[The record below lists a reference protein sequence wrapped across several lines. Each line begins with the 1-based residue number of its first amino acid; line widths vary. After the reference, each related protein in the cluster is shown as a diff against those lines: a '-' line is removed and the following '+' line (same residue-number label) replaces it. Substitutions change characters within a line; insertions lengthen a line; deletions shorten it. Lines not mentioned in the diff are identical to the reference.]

1 MSDSST
7 IPVRSVLWALTAALA
22 CEVVG
27 LLAAW
32 PTQMSVATW
41 YPTLT
46 KPSFTPPNWLFAP
59 VWIVLYAM
67 MGLAAFFVG
76 RAGMDRSAVRKA
88 LGLFGGQLALNAGW
102 SFAFFGARSPGLGL
116 VVIVALWALLVW
128 TTERFFRVRA
138 VAGWLLVP
146 YLLWVSYAVALNMGI
161 WLLN

>member
-1 MSDSST
+1 
-7 IPVRSVLWALTAALA
+7 
-22 CEVVG
+22 
-27 LLAAW
+27 
-32 PTQMSVATW
+32 MSVATW

-46 KPSFTPPNWLFAP
+46 KPSFTPPGWLFAP

-76 RAGMDRSAVRKA
+76 RAGTDRPAVRKA

-116 VVIVALWALLVW
+116 VVIGALWGVLVW
-128 TTERFFRVRA
+128 TTVRFFRIRA

-146 YLLWVSYAVALNMGI
+146 
-161 WLLN
+161 